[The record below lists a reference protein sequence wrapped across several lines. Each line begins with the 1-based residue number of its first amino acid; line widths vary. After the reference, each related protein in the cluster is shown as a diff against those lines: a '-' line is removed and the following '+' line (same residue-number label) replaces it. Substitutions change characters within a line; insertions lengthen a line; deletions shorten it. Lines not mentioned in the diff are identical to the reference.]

1 MNLCKLGN
9 RVIMTDVMINQI
21 HPPVFEFTN
30 ELTDRAKEEIVIKY
44 NFGNDVYNLLGG
56 SGDLSVIPNAFK
68 TLIQLVKLYKKY
80 SAELYN
86 VRKSA

>member
-1 MNLCKLGN
+1 
-9 RVIMTDVMINQI
+9 MTDVMINQI

-30 ELTDRAKEEIVIKY
+30 ELTKEAQQEIVIKY

-68 TLIQLVKLYKKY
+68 TLLQLVKLYKKY
-80 SAELYN
+80 NAELYN
-86 VRKSA
+86 IRKST